1 MIPIYKRKDYQLV
14 LVKLN
19 HVKTPLNP
27 DYTKQA
33 REAFFLAKLTN
44 QSIRN
49 CFLIILLL
57 KEFVQ
62 KQLALKLA

>member
-27 DYTKQA
+27 DHTKQA
-33 REAFFLAKLTN
+33 REAVFLAKLTN